1 VQKLQQYNNLSRE
14 ELDEMKKKYALDTR
28 FRGVRSV
35 SKLDG
40 EPEVVKLAI
49 LELLEEGL
57 GEVGSQTETES
68 EEMGPRG

>member
-1 VQKLQQYNNLSRE
+1 
-14 ELDEMKKKYALDTR
+14 MKKKYALDTR

-35 SKLDG
+35 SKLDV

-57 GEVGSQTETES
+57 GEIGSQTETES
-68 EEMGPRG
+68 EDFGHRD

>member
-1 VQKLQQYNNLSRE
+1 
-14 ELDEMKKKYALDTR
+14 MKKKYALDTR